1 MVVREITFKDHRDE
15 IRLIRRESYG
25 ADLIHEEDAYDS
37 VAHHFASLD
46 KQKGILGVI
55 RLLRSD
61 EVEQLE
67 IQGESRAGHLV
78 YPPVRLIMECSRACM
93 RRGASGLQLLPLAL
107 AVRDYALAEKAA
119 CLVAKSGPLLLPL
132 YRSMGFKVMGE
143 SFFSDH
149 FTTQLPFVPIVLQLQ
164 APEGSVREDDSMVW

>member
-1 MVVREITFKDHRDE
+1 MVREVSYADFRDE
-15 IRLIRRESYG
+15 ICCIRRDAYG
-25 ADLIHEEDAYDS
+25 AEMIHEEDRYDA

-46 KQKGILGVI
+46 QQNGIVGVI
-55 RLLRSD
+55 RVLRSD
-61 EVEQLE
+61 EVDRLE
-67 IQGESRAGHLV
+67 IQTESGAGQLVFPSRALV
-78 YPPVRLIMECSRACM
+78 MECSRACM